1 MLVHDIPPSLPVVGS
16 QQRRTRAIPKEHRL
30 DQVIPPGLV
39 NPNTREPKKR
49 RNVEFSAST
58 DNLGESAISSPPLPR
73 DLS

>member
-16 QQRRTRAIPKEHRL
+16 QQRRTRAIPTDYRL
-30 DQVIPPGLV
+30 DQTNTPGLV
-39 NPNTREPKKR
+39 NTNTCEPKKR

-73 DLS
+73 VLS

>member
-16 QQRRTRAIPKEHRL
+16 QQRRTRAIPKDHRL
-30 DQVIPPGLV
+30 DQINFSGLA
-39 NPNTREPKKR
+39 NTDTREPKKR

-58 DNLGESAISSPPLPR
+58 DNIGESAISSPPLPR